1 MDSGNTLVSLVLLND
16 LERLVMNLPE
26 EEKKEALEAIDQ
38 LKSIV
43 WSC

>member
-1 MDSGNTLVSLVLLND
+1 MVNENTLVSLMLLND

-26 EEKKEALEAIDQ
+26 EEKEEALEAIDQ
-38 LKSIV
+38 LKSI